1 MHPIR
6 TCSSRKARYVC
17 FFIITIIPAIGSCA
31 KDWVAENIKL
41 SNYRSTPTVP
51 FKILPNTQ
59 KFGVYDSTACE
70 GCGNESSML
79 FSRSDFKEGQANRL
93 IHAIEIS
100 TGLKIPEGPDATE
113 RLNSLMKD
121 SHFHE
126 RLLEMSKSHEL
137 PMLDFSLREF
147 KGSKSPA
154 ALLKAVQTGSQIPM
168 PAKKTPIESLN
179 WLLGYADLYKF
190 LPKRPA
196 EAKDIIH
203 ARMGHLRP
211 GQRLSASETIELN
224 NALVKSSETREFI
237 ARIEK
242 GQKLNRLEV
251 KVLNRFLIESNYP
264 SETPELPDALTI
276 VKSIHT
282 LQFRRRLTLEE
293 IRALLEATYPQE
305 TPITFCEKYQRV
317 ETLLPVSVRNGV
329 FVTNKHLFT
338 KDGTHIH
345 FAFSNDD
352 KMYYGIPAM
361 PGFELIQLD
370 TITKKTKIIAH
381 LYVGDY
387 TVPNLRINTISI
399 SPDNK
404 KIALDITSDVI
415 TYFGDSYHDL
425 LVLNLGTSKTEVI
438 DLGNKASYG
447 GWWSPASDM
456 FYTSCPLSPHGEPRY
471 HEVCGISLD

>member
-1 MHPIR
+1 MPE
-6 TCSSRKARYVC
+6 
-17 FFIITIIPAIGSCA
+17 
-31 KDWVAENIKL
+31 DIKL

-70 GCGNESSML
+70 GGGNESSML

-100 TGLKIPEGPDATE
+100 TGVKIPEGPDATE

-126 RLLEMSKSHEL
+126 RLLEMNKSHDL

-147 KGSKSPA
+147 KGSMSSA
-154 ALLKAVQTGSQIPM
+154 ALLKVVQTGSQIPM
-168 PAKKTPIESLN
+168 PATKTPIESMN

-211 GQRLSASETIELN
+211 GQRLSASETIDVN

-237 ARIEK
+237 ARLEK
-242 GQKLNRLEV
+242 GQKLNGLEV
-251 KVLNRFLIESNYP
+251 KVLNRLLIESNYP
-264 SETPELPDALTI
+264 SETPELPDASTI
-276 VKSIHT
+276 VKSIQT
-282 LQFRRRLTLEE
+282 LQFHRRLTLEE

-305 TPITFCEKYQRV
+305 APKTFCEKFQRV
-317 ETLLPVSVRNGV
+317 ENLLPASVRNGV
-329 FVTNKHLFT
+329 FVTNKHIFT

-399 SPDNK
+399 SPDNQ

-415 TYFGDSYHDL
+415 TNFGDSYHDL
-425 LVLNLGTSKTEVI
+425 VVLNLGASKTEVI

-456 FYTSCPLSPHGEPRY
+456 FYTSCPLSMHGEPRY